1 MKCHCVL
8 PIWIGIILM
17 VLVGY
22 SAQDD
27 FPVLKGPYLGQKRPG
42 DTPVLFAKETLAKHG
57 QLHGCPVFSPD
68 GNEVY
73 WSQMGKG
80 YEGIFFMKRVNNK
93 WTNPKKPSFLSAFRF
108 TDVPCFSPDGQ
119 RLYFIVQS
127 PSDYD
132 ENIMYVERKDNGW
145 SSARSVG
152 RGINDLDL
160 HWQLSVTHNLD
171 IYFHVRNEGRTDG
184 IIYYAKFENESYRKP
199 GKLDKTINTEAWELA
214 PYVSPDGS
222 YIIFA
227 RMTRTKDTDLFI
239 SFKDSTGNW
248 KEAINMGESINSPAT
263 ELCPNVTPDD
273 KYLFFLSTRD
283 GESLAYWVDAKIIG
297 RLKPEGLK

>member
-1 MKCHCVL
+1 M
-8 PIWIGIILM
+8 
-17 VLVGY
+17 
-22 SAQDD
+22 
-27 FPVLKGPYLGQKRPG
+27 LKGPYLGQKPPG
-42 DTPVLFAKETLAKHG
+42 DIPVLFARETLAKHG
-57 QLHGCPVFSPD
+57 QLHGCPVFSSD

-80 YEGIFFMKRVNNK
+80 YEGIFFMKRINNK

-127 PSDYD
+127 PSDWD

-160 HWQLSVTHNLD
+160 HWQLSVTRNLD
-171 IYFHVRNEGRTDG
+171 MYFQVRNEGRTDG
-184 IIYYAKFENESYRKP
+184 IIYYAKFKDGYYQKP
-199 GKLDKTINTEAWELA
+199 EKLGKTINTEAWEMA
-214 PYVSPDGS
+214 PYVSPDRS
-222 YIIFA
+222 YIIFT
-227 RMTRTKDTDLFI
+227 RMTRAKDTDLFI
-239 SFKDSTGNW
+239 SFRDSTDNW
-248 KEAINMGESINSPAT
+248 TEAINMGESINSPVT
-263 ELCPNVTPDD
+263 ELCPNVTPDG

-283 GESLAYWVDAKIIG
+283 SESLAYWVDAKIIHEL
-297 RLKPEGLK
+297 RPKE